1 MADEQ
6 AQNDTPGRQSGGG
19 AGQGG
24 SSSTESKPQ
33 IGDSRPAPKIGD
45 SRPAPQG
52 NGGNSDQSNQNRQN
66 GGVDVVHGRHCA
78 TSPVTT

>member
-6 AQNDTPGRQSGGG
+6 AQNDTPSRQNGGG

-24 SSSTESKPQ
+24 SPSAESKPQ

-45 SRPAPQG
+45 SL
-52 NGGNSDQSNQNRQN
+52 SLI
-66 GGVDVVHGRHCA
+66 HI
-78 TSPVTT
+78 

>member
-6 AQNDTPGRQSGGG
+6 APNDTPSRQSGGG

-24 SSSTESKPQ
+24 SPSADSKPQ

-52 NGGNSDQSNQNRQN
+52 DGAQNQGGD
-66 GGVDVVHGRHCA
+66 G
-78 TSPVTT
+78 

>member
-6 AQNDTPGRQSGGG
+6 AQNDTPVRQSGGG

-52 NGGNSDQSNQNRQN
+52 NGDQGNQNRQN
-66 GGVDVVHGRHCA
+66 GGCLLY
-78 TSPVTT
+78 TSPSPRDGW